1 MILYIVCIMSF
12 VWRTGTSEDV
22 NIQVLSPRDALG
34 PRIAITVVFSLGLIY
49 FLLIV
54 STFRRY
60 GDMMDRAW
68 QQRVLGWAQEKLGY
82 LYPPPPPP
90 RRYSPAYSSYA
101 ERPQPYGPTTEYPT
115 SFTQHPVQTA
125 SFDAYPQAPSRVS
138 PSRDPGTP
146 AAYQPT
152 RSLSRPRADK
162 PSSPHLGPSF
172 LSQVIPPLSSSL
184 LHISPKRT
192 RSPSLSP
199 TRTRG
204 MSNLRAAPSSPTSQD
219 KQRSKS
225 ELGEQRLSPILA
237 DMGTTIFAR
246 SGSRSRSRSIA
257 RARVRSR
264 SPALS
269 QPPLAMDKDVQTCKV
284 LSISPKGVFRWNEPE
299 QLFMRGLNYADW
311 ARFNY
316 VGFCFLHIG

>member
-22 NIQVLSPRDALG
+22 NIHVLSPRDALG

-82 LYPPPPPP
+82 LYGPPPPP
-90 RRYSPAYSSYA
+90 RPYSSVYSSYA
-101 ERPQPYGPTTEYPT
+101 EQPQPYGPTTEYPT
-115 SFTQHPVQTA
+115 SFAQHPIQAA

-138 PSRDPGTP
+138 PSRDPENPT
-146 AAYQPT
+146 AYQAT
-152 RSLSRPRADK
+152 RSLPRPRADK
-162 PSSPHLGPSF
+162 PSFPHFPP
-172 LSQVIPPLSSSL
+172 VIPPSSDSHF
-184 LHISPKRT
+184 HISPKRT

-199 TRTRG
+199 TRTKG
-204 MSNLRAAPSSPTSQD
+204 MSNRRAAPSGPTSQN
-219 KQRSKS
+219 KKRSRA
-225 ELGEQRLSPILA
+225 ELSEQRLSPILA
-237 DMGTTIFAR
+237 DMGTTIFGR

-269 QPPLAMDKDVQTCKV
+269 QPPFPMDKDVQTYQI
-284 LSISPKGVFRWNEPE
+284 LWIPPNAVFCWNDPEP
-299 QLFMRGLNYADW
+299 LFMRGLNYADW

-316 VGFCFLHIG
+316 VGFCFIRIG